1 MNKFLKYFKWGGII
15 NTIYLNLKVFPLKK
29 ALRIPVIV
37 GPKVCLKGL
46 HRGCLEC
53 GDKTGIVNIGIK
65 EGSFGMHHSIKSH
78 IVFKGDGKLVFRGKA
93 LLQSNFHLN
102 IAGTVTLGDKF
113 SSNTGFVLSCGKS
126 ITFGD
131 DCLLGWNVTV
141 IDGDGHK
148 IICNG
153 NITNADKSIDIGNHC
168 WIAANAT
175 VLKGVRIVD
184 GTVVPY
190 GSVITKSNT
199 EANTIFNGRVLKGN
213 VEWKH

>member
-1 MNKFLKYFKWGGII
+1 MKLIFPILGGVKPL
-15 NTIYLNLKVFPLKK
+15 YLNFRVFPIKK
-29 ALRIPVIV
+29 ALHLPVVV
-37 GPKVCLKGL
+37 GPKVSLKGL
-46 HRGCLEC
+46 HKGCIEC

-102 IAGTVTLGDKF
+102 IAGTVTIGDKF
-113 SSNTGFVLSCGKS
+113 SSNTGFTLSCGKS
-126 ITFGD
+126 VTFGD

-148 IICNG
+148 ITSNG
-153 NITNADKSIDIGNHC
+153 NITNADRSIDIGRHC
-168 WIAANAT
+168 WIAANAAI
-175 VLKGVRIVD
+175 LKGVRLAD

-199 EANTIFNGRVLKGN
+199 EVNTVFNGRVLKEN
-213 VEWKH
+213 IEWEH

>member
-1 MNKFLKYFKWGGII
+1 MKLIFLILGGVK
-15 NTIYLNLKVFPLKK
+15 TLYLNFRVFPVKK
-29 ALRIPVIV
+29 ALHLPVVV
-37 GPKVCLKGL
+37 GPKVSLKGL
-46 HRGCLEC
+46 CKGCIEC

-93 LLQSNFHLN
+93 LLQSNFHLY
-102 IAGTVTLGDKF
+102 IAGTVTIGDKF
-113 SSNTGFVLSCGKS
+113 SSNTGFTLSCGKS

-148 IICNG
+148 IISDG
-153 NITNADKSIDIGNHC
+153 SITNADCSIDIGCHC
-168 WIAANAT
+168 WIAANAAI
-175 VLKGVRIVD
+175 LKGVSLAD

-190 GSVITKSNT
+190 GCVITKSNT
-199 EANTIFNGRVLKGN
+199 EANTIFSGRVLKRN
-213 VEWKH
+213 VEWEH